1 MTTYYGLLAGVGG
14 IYLPLR
20 LAMRVGRNKFV
31 KQFKA
36 GIKSGVAFLSGL
48 KTLFQCKI

>member
-1 MTTYYGLLAGVGG
+1 MTTYYGLAAVGS

-20 LAMRVGRNKFV
+20 LAMRVGSNKYVNKFNS
-31 KQFKA
+31 

-48 KTLFQCKI
+48 KTLFECKF